1 MKRREFLLLIPGTI
15 AFGQSLQIANKGAA
29 KKSFITTATSVS
41 FATSLAG
48 GGTPLVWAWP
58 DGTFTTGNSPTKSL
72 AAGTKR
78 LEVQSRDG
86 FRSLVTFYCNG
97 NSFSGTLPSFSTCTS
112 LVNFYCYSNSFSG
125 TLPSFSTC
133 TLLVNF
139 ICYSNSFSGTLPSFS
154 TCTSLVNFYCNGN
167 SFSGTL
173 PSFSTCTSLVNF
185 YCGYY
190 YGETNAFNNVVPGS
204 FATQKSLSTAWFY
217 GNAFPASAVNQVLA
231 DCVVSLGISGRV
243 VCALNLAGG
252 TNAAPTGQG
261 IVDKATLVAAG
272 WTVTTT

>member
-133 TLLVNF
+133 T
-139 ICYSNSFSGTLPSFS
+139 
-154 TCTSLVNFYCNGN
+154 SLVNFYCNGN

-243 VCALNLAGG
+243 VCTLNLAGG
-252 TNAAPTGQG
+252 TNASPTGQG

>member
-1 MKRREFLLLIPGTI
+1 M
-15 AFGQSLQIANKGAA
+15 
-29 KKSFITTATSVS
+29 
-41 FATSLAG
+41 
-48 GGTPLVWAWP
+48 
-58 DGTFTTGNSPTKSL
+58 
-72 AAGTKR
+72 
-78 LEVQSRDG
+78 
-86 FRSLVTFYCNG
+86 
-97 NSFSGTLPSFSTCTS
+97 
-112 LVNFYCYSNSFSG
+112 NFYCYSNSFSG

>member
-112 LVNFYCYSNSFSG
+112 LVNFYC
-125 TLPSFSTC
+125 
-133 TLLVNF
+133 
-139 ICYSNSFSGTLPSFS
+139 
-154 TCTSLVNFYCNGN
+154 
-167 SFSGTL
+167 
-173 PSFSTCTSLVNF
+173 
-185 YCGYY
+185 GYY